1 MVSSKKLA
9 PHEKMFTTSFDNRFY
24 GFVLAAIFI
33 GTYLVA
39 GVFDSL
45 YNDNTG
51 KVDSDLF
58 ILNAV
63 NLVLVI
69 VILFMSTYGNKF
81 DTIKLLFGMALIGV
95 GIAICTELKK
105 LLTGGV
111 QSQVKEDTT
120 QFVLALIA
128 VVITLLCAFSLTFS
142 LLVDLGYL

>member
-24 GFVLAAIFI
+24 GFILSAIFL

-45 YNDNTG
+45 YNESTSV
-51 KVDSDLF
+51 VDSDLF

-63 NLVLVI
+63 SLVLVVI
-69 VILFMSTYGNKF
+69 ILFMSTYGNKF
-81 DTIKLLFGMALIGV
+81 DLIKLLFGITLIGI
-95 GIAICTELKK
+95 GIAVCTELKN
-105 LLTGGV
+105 LLTGASG
-111 QSQVKEDTT
+111 QAKEDTT